1 MFCSPQLSC
10 EFKHTVKW
18 DIKHCSGGGYHS
30 TPDLRTPILVQH
42 RGGRDPPQDFCSFTL
57 IQGVAS
63 VFYPATMNLG
73 GGSTVSAGL
82 GGASVCS
89 DTSEGRDVVVLLQHG
104 QGSGVQVVGQACA
117 APTAISPARAV
128 HRRGGGVPRPAG
140 GGFKGTCGYER
151 WRDRTRWRKLLVE
164 FLLQVMSEL
173 AASKHAKERRQSCP
187 PPPTCSTVVLRGP
200 GRRVASIAT
209 QGAVGAGAGRPPL
222 TGGLFPIA
230 LERKN
235 TPPSQLTAKQQTR

>member
-18 DIKHCSGGGYHS
+18 DIKHCSGGGVSQHS
-30 TPDLRTPILVQH
+30 RPEDPDLSPAQRWTRSASRFLLFYAHP
-42 RGGRDPPQDFCSFTL
+42 RSSFCFLSSHHEF
-57 IQGVAS
+57 
-63 VFYPATMNLG
+63 G
-73 GGSTVSAGL
+73 GGSAVSAGL

-128 HRRGGGVPRPAG
+128 HRRGGGVPGPAG

-173 AASKHAKERRQSCP
+173 AASKHDKERRQSCP
-187 PPPTCSTVVLRGP
+187 PLPARL
-200 GRRVASIAT
+200 
-209 QGAVGAGAGRPPL
+209 
-222 TGGLFPIA
+222 
-230 LERKN
+230 
-235 TPPSQLTAKQQTR
+235 